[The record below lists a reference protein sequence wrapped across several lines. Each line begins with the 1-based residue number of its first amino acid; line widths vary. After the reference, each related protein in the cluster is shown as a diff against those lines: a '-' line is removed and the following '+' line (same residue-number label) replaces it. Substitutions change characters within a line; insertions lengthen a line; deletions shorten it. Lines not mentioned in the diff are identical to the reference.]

1 MPGHQVY
8 QSSSF
13 NIAFYFVYSEA
24 AIVAAAATAAN
35 SLRHRGSELPSSTK
49 LGNTESP
56 VAPRNRWVG
65 YFFLVAEATQAK
77 SNGDQRSLTDD
88 GSTRAETGLRI
99 VVSLKIF
106 KTCKR
111 LFTVLNHCFRE

>member
-56 VAPRNRWVG
+56 MAPPGNR
-65 YFFLVAEATQAK
+65 L
-77 SNGDQRSLTDD
+77 S
-88 GSTRAETGLRI
+88 
-99 VVSLKIF
+99 
-106 KTCKR
+106 R
-111 LFTVLNHCFRE
+111 LFLFSGRASGV